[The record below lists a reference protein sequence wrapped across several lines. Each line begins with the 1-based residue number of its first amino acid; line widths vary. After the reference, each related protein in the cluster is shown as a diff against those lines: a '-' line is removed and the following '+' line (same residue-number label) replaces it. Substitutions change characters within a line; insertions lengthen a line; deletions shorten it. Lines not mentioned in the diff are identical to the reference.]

1 MTHLYLIRHGDS
13 IEGLEDGKYR
23 DLGLSPEGISQSERL
38 RDRLAR
44 TGEIKPD
51 LFISSIERRAY
62 ETAKILSPVLN
73 QSLLLDKQFV
83 EWRSNDGS
91 LSPEEFMRRWQ
102 EVPKSQKAFY
112 HWVEGYEN
120 RLEFSLRVHL
130 ALNRILQEH
139 AGKTIVVLTHGAF
152 IQASFGFFFGYGEA
166 SLERAIPEIR
176 TTSITHWYKPEEQDR
191 WVLERSN
198 DYHHL

>member
-1 MTHLYLIRHGDS
+1 MTHLYLIRHGHS

-51 LFISSIERRAY
+51 LFISSIERRAH

-91 LSPEEFMRRWQ
+91 LSPEEFML
-102 EVPKSQKAFY
+102 
-112 HWVEGYEN
+112 
-120 RLEFSLRVHL
+120 RLISC
-130 ALNRILQEH
+130 
-139 AGKTIVVLTHGAF
+139 
-152 IQASFGFFFGYGEA
+152 
-166 SLERAIPEIR
+166 
-176 TTSITHWYKPEEQDR
+176 
-191 WVLERSN
+191 
-198 DYHHL
+198 